1 MNTIYANYE
10 LTMSDFRKAS
20 YFGLFLRHRLPLRI
34 MFIVLLISLLYS
46 IAAAAGFGS
55 ANPLVFFIAAGYLGW
70 GLLLFAQTEL
80 NILRYIRSPQ
90 SLIDSHCSC
99 TVDRSSFHLRISDH
113 AVDVRQP
120 LSQLTCAFELSH
132 LFLFY
137 ISAQDVYL
145 LPKRSL
151 KAQEITALRQLLR
164 RKLGV
169 NFGSRFDKAVA
180 MRL

>member
-1 MNTIYANYE
+1 
-10 LTMSDFRKAS
+10 
-20 YFGLFLRHRLPLRI
+20 
-34 MFIVLLISLLYS
+34 
-46 IAAAAGFGS
+46 
-55 ANPLVFFIAAGYLGW
+55 
-70 GLLLFAQTEL
+70 
-80 NILRYIRSPQ
+80 
-90 SLIDSHCSC
+90 DSHCSC

-113 AVDVRQP
+113 AVDVRHP

-164 RKLGV
+164 RKLGA